1 MYMYVHVYIHVHCT
15 CMYMYNINYNVP
27 MIPPTSKLVDNK
39 LAFLLDS
46 LCPPIAKKTE
56 IYMYSRI

>member
-1 MYMYVHVYIHVHCT
+1 
-15 CMYMYNINYNVP
+15 
-27 MIPPTSKLVDNK
+27 MIPPTSNRIMNK